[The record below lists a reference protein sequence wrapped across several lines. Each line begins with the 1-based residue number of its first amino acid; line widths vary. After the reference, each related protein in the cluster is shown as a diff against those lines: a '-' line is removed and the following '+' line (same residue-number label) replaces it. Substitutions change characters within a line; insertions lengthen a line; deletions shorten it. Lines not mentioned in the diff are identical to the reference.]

1 MKQFRIPAHLYALAA
16 MLFWGMSF
24 VWTTILLRFYEPI
37 TIILIR
43 LILSAAVLFI
53 LSFFFGRIGSIRKK
67 DLLLLILSS
76 FFNPF
81 LYFFCENYGVKFS
94 TSTVAAV
101 IIATIPLF
109 SPVAAWFYFRERLY
123 WFNIAGIVLSF
134 IGILVMLAGKEM
146 AVQAGLKGILFL
158 SGAVVSAVFYSVTLK
173 RLALDYT
180 PITLIFWQNLIG
192 ILFFIPFFFI
202 FEFRQFLTV
211 VPTRE
216 SVTSF
221 LFLSILCSSVSF
233 VFYTRSVR
241 ELGIS
246 KANIFSN
253 LIPVFTAIFSFFIL
267 SESFTLLKIAGILIV
282 ITGVT
287 ISELNRRRKPS

>member
-1 MKQFRIPAHLYALAA
+1 

>member
-1 MKQFRIPAHLYALAA
+1 LYALAA

-43 LILSAAVLFI
+43 LILSAAFLFI